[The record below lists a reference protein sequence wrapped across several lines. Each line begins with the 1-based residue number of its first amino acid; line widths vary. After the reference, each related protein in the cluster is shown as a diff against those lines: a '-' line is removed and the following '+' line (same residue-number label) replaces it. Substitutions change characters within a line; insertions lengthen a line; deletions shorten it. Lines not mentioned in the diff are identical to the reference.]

1 LNSSAHRRFE
11 SRASSEE
18 LLDGS
23 ELDDVIVDELLDDSA
38 FDDAL
43 FAEMEPKC
51 KSPKIVLDNGHY
63 KIWDEPNE
71 ERTYVAGVDTG
82 EGVGQDYSTI
92 QILDI
97 TDLKDIRQ
105 VAVYRNNEI
114 VPAEYSTKVYE
125 ILRNWGS
132 PLALIER
139 NNCGA
144 QIVDR
149 LIYDFGYQKIVNYG
163 GVKSH
168 RKKQMPGLV
177 SHTNVKHKAILN
189 ERYWINELRCVAIN
203 DILTLKEF
211 KDFIRYP
218 NGLWKAASGKNDD
231 LVMAFIFALFILDK
245 DLTEMYFEIIDLD
258 DNGKPKIIEP
268 MDLLGPV
275 FEKATSIYDNN
286 EIIGVNNNMI
296 LPVYFGEPFEQKTEM
311 EELLMQG
318 FIPYGKF

>member
-1 LNSSAHRRFE
+1 
-11 SRASSEE
+11 
-18 LLDGS
+18 
-23 ELDDVIVDELLDDSA
+23 
-38 FDDAL
+38 
-43 FAEMEPKC
+43 
-51 KSPKIVLDNGHY
+51 
-63 KIWDEPNE
+63 
-71 ERTYVAGVDTG
+71 
-82 EGVGQDYSTI
+82 
-92 QILDI
+92 
-97 TDLKDIRQ
+97 
-105 VAVYRNNEI
+105 
-114 VPAEYSTKVYE
+114 
-125 ILRNWGS
+125 
-132 PLALIER
+132 
-139 NNCGA
+139 
-144 QIVDR
+144 
-149 LIYDFGYQKIVNYG
+149 
-163 GVKSH
+163 
-168 RKKQMPGLV
+168 
-177 SHTNVKHKAILN
+177 
-189 ERYWINELRCVAIN
+189 LRCVAIN